1 MVFLQSLYRMVIF
14 MKIVILD
21 GITTNPGDLSWDW
34 LHTYGE
40 VTVYDRTPKDQILA
54 RCKDADVVVTNKTP
68 LGRAEIDGM
77 PNLRFIAL
85 LSTGFNIVDGA
96 YLREKGIPLSNIPAY
111 STNAVAQ
118 LVFAFLTAFTNAVQ
132 LHSDAVHAGDWSNC
146 PDFCFWK
153 TPLTELSGKTLG
165 IVGFGKIGQR
175 VADIAEGFDMRVLA
189 VSGHETEQ
197 THRANF
203 KWATMEELAAES
215 DFLTLHCPLN
225 ASTQGLVNAD
235 FLAKMK
241 PTAYL
246 INTARGPVVEDT
258 ALADALNSGRL
269 AGAGLD
275 VLSTEPPAKDN
286 PLLHAKNCLI
296 TPHIA
301 WAAFETR
308 ERLMRILQD
317 NFRAFAEGKPIH
329 VVN

>member
-1 MVFLQSLYRMVIF
+1 

-21 GITTNPGDLSWDW
+21 GYTTNPGDLSWDW
-34 LHTYGE
+34 MQVYGE
-40 VTVYDRTPKDQILA
+40 VTVYDRTKKEDIIP
-54 RCKDADVVVTNKTP
+54 RCKNADIVITNKTP
-68 LGRAEIDGM
+68 LGKTEIDGM
-77 PNLRFIAL
+77 EKLQFVAL
-85 LSTGFNIVDGA
+85 LSTGFNVVDGA

-118 LVFAFLTAFTNAVQ
+118 LVFSFITAFSNAVQ
-132 LHSDAVHAGDWSNC
+132 LHSDAVRSGEWSAC

-153 TPLTELSGKTLG
+153 TPLMELSGKTLG
-165 IVGFGKIGQR
+165 IVGFGKIGQK
-175 VADIAEGFDMRVLA
+175 VADIAESFDMRVLA
-189 VSGHETEQ
+189 VSGHETDQ
-197 THRANF
+197 SRRKNF
-203 KWATMEELAAES
+203 QWTSLDAVAKKS

-225 ASTQGLVNAD
+225 PSTEGLVNTA

-246 INTARGPVVEDT
+246 INTSRGPVVEDD
-258 ALADALNSGRL
+258 ALAEALNSGRL

-275 VLSTEPPAKDN
+275 VLSTEPPAQSN
-286 PLLHAKNCLI
+286 PLLTAKNCLI

-301 WAAFETR
+301 WAGFETR

-317 NFRAFAEGKPIH
+317 NLAAFANGHPIH